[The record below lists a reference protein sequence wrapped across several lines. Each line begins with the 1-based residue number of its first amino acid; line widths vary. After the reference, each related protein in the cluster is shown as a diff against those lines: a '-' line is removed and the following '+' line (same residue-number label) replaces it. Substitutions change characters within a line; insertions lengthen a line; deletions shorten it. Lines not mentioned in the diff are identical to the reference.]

1 MSDGGARRGGELRTI
16 AAWRQELSGGA
27 ARREA
32 LLGDCRA
39 AMAEHAQLNAIQ
51 SKINKDEALRAAA
64 QAHGK
69 LAGIPFVAKDN
80 INTTALPTTGG
91 TPALRANTPASN
103 APALERLLAE
113 GGVLVGKAAMHE
125 LAFGI
130 TSNNAAM
137 GAVKNPHDLKRIPG
151 GSSGGT
157 AAAIAAG
164 IVPFGLGTDTGG
176 SCRIPAALC
185 GVVGFRPSTGRYSA
199 EGLIPISHT
208 RDTIGPLANSV
219 ADIALLDSILAGS
232 NNTAQNLQP
241 SSIKLGVDSSVL
253 SQNLEP
259 EVDACFNATLERLR
273 QAGVSVVSV
282 DLSAIWQHNSAFSFP
297 VVLYEVMRDLPAYL
311 AQHAPAVSFE
321 QLIAGIKSPDVL
333 GIIKSQLG
341 DQAMPQ
347 AAYAD
352 ALSEHLPKMRAIYAQ
367 ALDGL
372 DAIVFPTTPLRATR
386 IGEDETVML
395 NGESVPTFPT
405 FIRNTDLGS
414 NLGVPGISLP
424 AAVAPGALPIG
435 IELDGQRGQDEHLL
449 ALALTLEHL
458 ISKP

>member
-1 MSDGGARRGGELRTI
+1 MSDGGERRGGELKTI

-32 LLGDCRA
+32 LLGDCWA
-39 AMAEHAQLNAIQ
+39 PMAEHAQLNAIQ
-51 SKINKDEALRAAA
+51 SKINKGEALRAAA

-199 EGLIPISHT
+199 EGVIPISHT

-232 NNTAQNLQP
+232 NNTVQKLQP
-241 SSIKLGVDSSVL
+241 TSIKLGVDSSVL

-259 EVDACFNATLERLR
+259 EVETCFNATLERLR
-273 QAGVSVVSV
+273 QAGVSV
-282 DLSAIWQHNSAFSFP
+282 DLNAIWQHNSAFSFP

-333 GIIKSQLG
+333 GIINSQLG

-347 AAYAD
+347 VAYAA

-367 ALDGL
+367 ALAGL
-372 DAIVFPTTPLRATR
+372 GAIVFPTTPLRATR
-386 IGEDETVML
+386 IGDDETVML

>member
-1 MSDGGARRGGELRTI
+1 MPDGGARGSGELRTI
-16 AAWRQELSGGA
+16 AAWRQELSVGA
-27 ARREA
+27 DRREA

-39 AMAEHAQLNAIQ
+39 AMVGHAQLNAIQ
-51 SKINKDEALRAAA
+51 SQINKGEARRAAA
-64 QAHGK
+64 QARGK

-80 INTTALPTTGG
+80 INTTALPTSGG
-91 TPALRANTPASN
+91 TPALQANTPASN
-103 APALERLLAE
+103 APALDRLLAE

-137 GAVKNPHDLKRIPG
+137 GAVKNPHDPGRIPG

-199 EGLIPISHT
+199 EGVIPISHT

-232 NNTAQNLQP
+232 NNTVQKLQP
-241 SSIKLGVDSSVL
+241 TSIKLGVDSSVL
-253 SQNLEP
+253 SQNLET

-282 DLSAIWQHNSAFSFP
+282 DLNAIWQHNSAFSFP

-333 GIIKSQLG
+333 GIINSQLG

-347 AAYAD
+347 VAYAA

-424 AAVAPGALPIG
+424 AAVEPGALPIG
-435 IELDGQRGQDEHLL
+435 IELDGQRDQDEHLL

>member
-1 MSDGGARRGGELRTI
+1 MSDGGARGSGELRTI

-51 SKINKDEALRAAA
+51 SQINKDEALRAAA
-64 QAHGK
+64 QAQGK

-80 INTTALPTTGG
+80 INTTALPTSGG

-103 APALERLLAE
+103 APALDRLLAE

-137 GAVKNPHDLKRIPG
+137 GAVKNPHNLKRIPG

-199 EGLIPISHT
+199 EGVIPISHT

-219 ADIALLDSILAGS
+219 TDIALLDSILAGS
-232 NNTAQNLQP
+232 NNTVQKLQP
-241 SSIKLGVDSSVL
+241 TSVKLGVDSSVL

-282 DLSAIWQHNSAFSFP
+282 DLNAIWQHNSAFSFP

-333 GIIKSQLG
+333 GIINSQLG

-347 AAYAD
+347 VAYAA
-352 ALSEHLPKMRAIYAQ
+352 ALSKHLPKMRAIYAQ

-424 AAVAPGALPIG
+424 ATVAPGALPIG
-435 IELDGQRGQDEHLL
+435 IELDGQRDQDEHLL

>member
-51 SKINKDEALRAAA
+51 SQINKDEALRAAA
-64 QAHGK
+64 QAQGK

-80 INTTALPTTGG
+80 INTTALPTSGG
-91 TPALRANTPASN
+91 TLALQANTPASN
-103 APALERLLAE
+103 APALDRLLAE

-199 EGLIPISHT
+199 EGVIPISHT

-232 NNTAQNLQP
+232 NNTVQKLQP
-241 SSIKLGVDSSVL
+241 TSVKLGVDSSVL

-333 GIIKSQLG
+333 GIINSQLG

-347 AAYAD
+347 AAYDA

-424 AAVAPGALPIG
+424 AAVEPGALPIG
-435 IELDGQRGQDEHLL
+435 IELDGQRDQDEHLL

>member
-1 MSDGGARRGGELRTI
+1 MSDGGERRGGELKTI

-27 ARREA
+27 ARYEA
-32 LLGDCRA
+32 LLGDCLA

-51 SKINKDEALRAAA
+51 SQINKDEALRAAA
-64 QAHGK
+64 QAQGK

-80 INTTALPTTGG
+80 INTTALPTSGG
-91 TPALRANTPASN
+91 TPALQANTPASN

-137 GAVKNPHDLKRIPG
+137 GAVKNPHDPKRIPG

-199 EGLIPISHT
+199 EGVIPISHT

-232 NNTAQNLQP
+232 NNTVQKLQP
-241 SSIKLGVDSSVL
+241 TSIKLGVDSSVL

-259 EVDACFNATLERLR
+259 EVETCFNATLERLR

-321 QLIAGIKSPDVL
+321 QLIVGIKSPDVL
-333 GIIKSQLG
+333 GIINSQLG

-347 AAYAD
+347 VAYAA

-435 IELDGQRGQDEHLL
+435 IELDGQRDQDEHLL

>member
-1 MSDGGARRGGELRTI
+1 MSDGGARRGGELKTI

-27 ARREA
+27 ARYEA
-32 LLGDCRA
+32 LLGDCWA
-39 AMAEHAQLNAIQ
+39 AMAERAQLNAIQ
-51 SKINKDEALRAAA
+51 SQINKNEALRAAA
-64 QAHGK
+64 QAQGK

-80 INTTALPTTGG
+80 INTTALPTSGG
-91 TPALRANTPASN
+91 TLALRANTPASN
-103 APALERLLAE
+103 APALDRLLAE

-185 GVVGFRPSTGRYSA
+185 GVIGFRPSTGRYSA
-199 EGLIPISHT
+199 EGVIPISHT

-232 NNTAQNLQP
+232 NNTVQKLQP
-241 SSIKLGVDSSVL
+241 TSIKLGVDSSVL

-259 EVDACFNATLERLR
+259 EVMTCFNATLERLR

-282 DLSAIWQHNSAFSFP
+282 DLKAIWQHNSAFSFP

-333 GIIKSQLG
+333 GIINSQLG

-347 AAYAD
+347 VAYAA

-367 ALDGL
+367 ALAGL

-386 IGEDETVML
+386 IGDDETVML

>member
-1 MSDGGARRGGELRTI
+1 MPDCGARGSGELKTI

-32 LLGDCRA
+32 LLGDCWA

-51 SKINKDEALRAAA
+51 SQINKDEALRAAA
-64 QAHGK
+64 QAQGK

-80 INTTALPTTGG
+80 INTTALPTSGG
-91 TPALRANTPASN
+91 TLALQANTPASN
-103 APALERLLAE
+103 APALDRLLAE

-137 GAVKNPHDLKRIPG
+137 GAVKNPHDPGRIPG

-199 EGLIPISHT
+199 EGVIPISHT

-232 NNTAQNLQP
+232 NNTVQKLQP
-241 SSIKLGVDSSVL
+241 TSVKLGVDSSVL

-282 DLSAIWQHNSAFSFP
+282 DLNAIWQHNSAFSFP

-333 GIIKSQLG
+333 GIINSQLG

-347 AAYAD
+347 AAYDA

>member
-16 AAWRQELSGGA
+16 TAWRQELSGGA
-27 ARREA
+27 ARYEA

-51 SKINKDEALRAAA
+51 SQINKDEALRAAA
-64 QAHGK
+64 QAQGK

-80 INTTALPTTGG
+80 INTTALPTSGG

-103 APALERLLAE
+103 APALDRLLAE

-137 GAVKNPHDLKRIPG
+137 GAVKNPHDPGRIPG

-199 EGLIPISHT
+199 EGVIPISHT

-232 NNTAQNLQP
+232 NNTVQKLQP
-241 SSIKLGVDSSVL
+241 TSIKLGVDSSVL

-259 EVDACFNATLERLR
+259 EVETCFNATLERLR
-273 QAGVSVVSV
+273 QDGVSVVSV

-333 GIIKSQLG
+333 GIINSQLG

-347 AAYAD
+347 AAYDA

-372 DAIVFPTTPLRATR
+372 DAIIFPTTPLRATR
-386 IGEDETVML
+386 IGDDETVML

>member
-1 MSDGGARRGGELRTI
+1 MEHYKSDIED
-16 AAWRQELSGGA
+16 QEHQIKIYQRFNLKPN
-27 ARREA
+27 RENVG
-32 LLGDCRA
+32 LV
-39 AMAEHAQLNAIQ
+39 
-51 SKINKDEALRAAA
+51 SKSR
-64 QAHGK
+64 
-69 LAGIPFVAKDN
+69 
-80 INTTALPTTGG
+80 
-91 TPALRANTPASN
+91 
-103 APALERLLAE
+103 
-113 GGVLVGKAAMHE
+113 
-125 LAFGI
+125 
-130 TSNNAAM
+130 
-137 GAVKNPHDLKRIPG
+137 
-151 GSSGGT
+151 
-157 AAAIAAG
+157 
-164 IVPFGLGTDTGG
+164 
-176 SCRIPAALC
+176 
-185 GVVGFRPSTGRYSA
+185 
-199 EGLIPISHT
+199 
-208 RDTIGPLANSV
+208 
-219 ADIALLDSILAGS
+219 
-232 NNTAQNLQP
+232 
-241 SSIKLGVDSSVL
+241 
-253 SQNLEP
+253 NLEP
-259 EVDACFNATLERLR
+259 EVVTCFNATLERLR

-282 DLSAIWQHNSAFSFP
+282 DLNAIWQHNSAFSFP

-311 AQHAPAVSFE
+311 AQHAPALSFE
-321 QLIAGIKSPDVL
+321 QLIVGIKSPDVL
-333 GIIKSQLG
+333 GIINSQLG

-386 IGEDETVML
+386 IGDDETVML

>member
-1 MSDGGARRGGELRTI
+1 MSDGGARRGGELRTV
-16 AAWRQELSGGA
+16 AAWRQELSGGG

-51 SKINKDEALRAAA
+51 SQINKDEALRAAA
-64 QAHGK
+64 QAQGK

-80 INTTALPTTGG
+80 INTTALPTSGG
-91 TPALRANTPASN
+91 TLALQANTPASN
-103 APALERLLAE
+103 APALDRLLAE

-219 ADIALLDSILAGS
+219 IDIALLDSILAGS
-232 NNTAQNLQP
+232 NNTVQKLQP
-241 SSIKLGVDSSVL
+241 TSIKLGVDSSVL

-259 EVDACFNATLERLR
+259 EVETCFNATLERLR

-333 GIIKSQLG
+333 GIINSQLG

-347 AAYAD
+347 VAYVSPSGR
-352 ALSEHLPKMRAIYAQ
+352 L
-367 ALDGL
+367 
-372 DAIVFPTTPLRATR
+372 
-386 IGEDETVML
+386 
-395 NGESVPTFPT
+395 
-405 FIRNTDLGS
+405 
-414 NLGVPGISLP
+414 
-424 AAVAPGALPIG
+424 
-435 IELDGQRGQDEHLL
+435 
-449 ALALTLEHL
+449 
-458 ISKP
+458 

>member
-27 ARREA
+27 DRREA
-32 LLGDCRA
+32 LLGDCWA
-39 AMAEHAQLNAIQ
+39 AMVGHAQLNAIQ
-51 SKINKDEALRAAA
+51 SQINKGEARRAAA
-64 QAHGK
+64 QARGK

-80 INTTALPTTGG
+80 INTTALPTSGG
-91 TPALRANTPASN
+91 TLALQANTPASN

-137 GAVKNPHDLKRIPG
+137 GAVKNPHDPGRIPG

-219 ADIALLDSILAGS
+219 IDIALLDSILAGS
-232 NNTAQNLQP
+232 NNTVQKLQP
-241 SSIKLGVDSSVL
+241 TSIKLGVDSSVL
-253 SQNLEP
+253 SQNLET
-259 EVDACFNATLERLR
+259 EVETCFNATLERLR

-333 GIIKSQLG
+333 GIINSQLG

-347 AAYAD
+347 AAYAA

-386 IGEDETVML
+386 IGDDETVML
-395 NGESVPTFPT
+395 NGESVPIFPT

>member
-1 MSDGGARRGGELRTI
+1 MSDGGERRGGELRTI
-16 AAWRQELSGGA
+16 VAWRQELSGGA

-32 LLGDCRA
+32 LMGDCWA

-51 SKINKDEALRAAA
+51 SQIDKVEALRAAA
-64 QAHGK
+64 QAQGK

-80 INTTALPTTGG
+80 INTTALPTSGG

-103 APALERLLAE
+103 APALDRLLAE

-137 GAVKNPHDLKRIPG
+137 GAVKNPHDPGRIPG

-199 EGLIPISHT
+199 EGVIPISHT

-232 NNTAQNLQP
+232 NNTVQKLQP
-241 SSIKLGVDSSVL
+241 TSVKLGVDSSVL

-259 EVDACFNATLERLR
+259 EVETCFNATLERLH

-333 GIIKSQLG
+333 GIINSQLG

-347 AAYAD
+347 AAYAA

-386 IGEDETVML
+386 IGDDETVML

-424 AAVAPGALPIG
+424 AAVEPGALPIG
-435 IELDGQRGQDEHLL
+435 IELDGQRDQDEHLL

>member
-32 LLGDCRA
+32 LLDDCWA
-39 AMAEHAQLNAIQ
+39 AMAEQAQLNAIQ
-51 SKINKDEALRAAA
+51 SQIDKGEVLRAAA
-64 QAHGK
+64 QAQGK

-80 INTTALPTTGG
+80 INTTALPTSGG
-91 TPALRANTPASN
+91 TPALQANTPASN
-103 APALERLLAE
+103 APALDRLLAE

-137 GAVKNPHDLKRIPG
+137 GAVKNPHDISRIPG

-199 EGLIPISHT
+199 DGVIPISHT

-253 SQNLEP
+253 SQNLET

-333 GIIKSQLG
+333 GIINSQLG

-347 AAYAD
+347 AAYAA
-352 ALSEHLPKMRAIYAQ
+352 ALNEHLPKMREIYAQ
-367 ALDGL
+367 ALAGL

-386 IGEDETVML
+386 IGEDETVTL

-424 AAVAPGALPIG
+424 AAVEPGALPIG

>member
-1 MSDGGARRGGELRTI
+1 MPDCGARRGGELKTI
-16 AAWRQELSGGA
+16 AAWRQELSGGTDW
-27 ARREA
+27 REA
-32 LLGDCRA
+32 LLDDCWA

-51 SKINKDEALRAAA
+51 SQIDKGEAWRAAA
-64 QAHGK
+64 QARGK

-80 INTTALPTTGG
+80 INTTALPTSGG
-91 TPALRANTPASN
+91 TPALQANTPASN
-103 APALERLLAE
+103 APALDRLLAE

-199 EGLIPISHT
+199 EGVIPISHT

-232 NNTAQNLQP
+232 NNTVQKLQP
-241 SSIKLGVDSSVL
+241 TSIKLGVDSSVL

-259 EVDACFNATLERLR
+259 EVETCFNATLERLR

-282 DLSAIWQHNSAFSFP
+282 DLNAIWQHNSAFSFP

-321 QLIAGIKSPDVL
+321 QLIVGIKSPDVL
-333 GIIKSQLG
+333 GIINSQLG

-347 AAYAD
+347 AAYDA

-386 IGEDETVML
+386 IGDDETVML

-424 AAVAPGALPIG
+424 AAVEPGALPIG

>member
-27 ARREA
+27 ARYEA

-51 SKINKDEALRAAA
+51 SQINKNEALRAAA
-64 QAHGK
+64 QAQGK

-80 INTTALPTTGG
+80 INTTALPTSGG

-103 APALERLLAE
+103 APALDRLLAE

-199 EGLIPISHT
+199 EGVIPISHT

-232 NNTAQNLQP
+232 NNTVQKLQP
-241 SSIKLGVDSSVL
+241 TSIKLGVDSSVL

-259 EVDACFNATLERLR
+259 EVETCFNATLERLR

-321 QLIAGIKSPDVL
+321 QLIVGIKSPDVL
-333 GIIKSQLG
+333 GIINSQLG

-347 AAYAD
+347 AAYDA

-435 IELDGQRGQDEHLL
+435 IELDGQRDQDEHLL

>member
-1 MSDGGARRGGELRTI
+1 M
-16 AAWRQELSGGA
+16 
-27 ARREA
+27 
-32 LLGDCRA
+32 
-39 AMAEHAQLNAIQ
+39 
-51 SKINKDEALRAAA
+51 
-64 QAHGK
+64 
-69 LAGIPFVAKDN
+69 
-80 INTTALPTTGG
+80 
-91 TPALRANTPASN
+91 
-103 APALERLLAE
+103 
-113 GGVLVGKAAMHE
+113 LVGKAAMHE

-137 GAVKNPHDLKRIPG
+137 GAVKNPHDPGRIPG

-199 EGLIPISHT
+199 EGVIPISHT

-232 NNTAQNLQP
+232 NNTVQKLQP
-241 SSIKLGVDSSVL
+241 TSIKLGVDSSVL

-259 EVDACFNATLERLR
+259 EVETCFNATLERLR

-321 QLIAGIKSPDVL
+321 QLIVGIKSPDVL
-333 GIIKSQLG
+333 GIINSQLG

-347 AAYAD
+347 VAYAA

>member
-1 MSDGGARRGGELRTI
+1 MPDGGARGSGELRTI
-16 AAWRQELSGGA
+16 AAWRQELSVGA
-27 ARREA
+27 DRREA

-51 SKINKDEALRAAA
+51 SQINKNEALRAAA
-64 QAHGK
+64 QAQGK

-80 INTTALPTTGG
+80 INTTALPTFGG

-103 APALERLLAE
+103 APALDRLLAE

-137 GAVKNPHDLKRIPG
+137 GAVKNPHDPGRIPG

-199 EGLIPISHT
+199 EGVIPISHT

-232 NNTAQNLQP
+232 NNTVQKLQP
-241 SSIKLGVDSSVL
+241 TSIKLGVDSSVL

-259 EVDACFNATLERLR
+259 EVETCFNATLERLR
-273 QAGVSVVSV
+273 QDGVSVVSV

-297 VVLYEVMRDLPAYL
+297 VLLYEVMRDLPAYL

-333 GIIKSQLG
+333 GIINSQLG

-347 AAYAD
+347 AAYDA

-424 AAVAPGALPIG
+424 ATVAPGALPIG

>member
-1 MSDGGARRGGELRTI
+1 MSDGGARRGGELKTI

-32 LLGDCRA
+32 LLVDCWA
-39 AMAEHAQLNAIQ
+39 AMAGHARLNAIQ
-51 SKINKDEALRAAA
+51 SQINKDEALRAAA
-64 QAHGK
+64 QAQGK

-80 INTTALPTTGG
+80 INTTALPTSGG

-103 APALERLLAE
+103 APALDRLLAE

-137 GAVKNPHDLKRIPG
+137 GAVKNPHDPGRIPG

-199 EGLIPISHT
+199 EGVIPISHT

-232 NNTAQNLQP
+232 NNTVQKLQP
-241 SSIKLGVDSSVL
+241 TSIKLGVDSSVL

-259 EVDACFNATLERLR
+259 EVETCFNATLERLR

-321 QLIAGIKSPDVL
+321 QLIVGIKSPDVL
-333 GIIKSQLG
+333 GIINSQLG

-347 AAYAD
+347 AAYDA

-386 IGEDETVML
+386 IGDDETVML

>member
-51 SKINKDEALRAAA
+51 SQINKDEALRAAA
-64 QAHGK
+64 QAQGK

-80 INTTALPTTGG
+80 INTEALPTSGG
-91 TPALRANTPASN
+91 TLALRANTPASN

-137 GAVKNPHDLKRIPG
+137 GAVKNPHDPGRIPG

-199 EGLIPISHT
+199 EGVIPISHT

-232 NNTAQNLQP
+232 NNTVQKLQP
-241 SSIKLGVDSSVL
+241 TSIKLGVDSSVL

-282 DLSAIWQHNSAFSFP
+282 DLNAIWQHNSAFSFP

-333 GIIKSQLG
+333 GIINSQLG

-347 AAYAD
+347 VAYAA

-372 DAIVFPTTPLRATR
+372 DAIIFPTTPLRATR

-424 AAVAPGALPIG
+424 AAVEPGALPIG
-435 IELDGQRGQDEHLL
+435 IELDGQRDQDEHLL

>member
-51 SKINKDEALRAAA
+51 SQINKDEALRAAA
-64 QAHGK
+64 QAQGK

-80 INTTALPTTGG
+80 INTTALPTSGG
-91 TPALRANTPASN
+91 TLALQANTPASN
-103 APALERLLAE
+103 APALDRLLAE

-137 GAVKNPHDLKRIPG
+137 GAVKNPHDPGRIPG

-199 EGLIPISHT
+199 EGVIPISHT

-232 NNTAQNLQP
+232 NNTVQKLQP
-241 SSIKLGVDSSVL
+241 TSIKLGVDSSVL

-282 DLSAIWQHNSAFSFP
+282 DLNAIWQHNSAFSFP

-333 GIIKSQLG
+333 GIINSQLG

-347 AAYAD
+347 VAYAA

-372 DAIVFPTTPLRATR
+372 DAIIFPTTPLRATR

-424 AAVAPGALPIG
+424 AAVEPGALPIG
-435 IELDGQRGQDEHLL
+435 IELDGQRDQDEHLL

>member
-1 MSDGGARRGGELRTI
+1 MSDGGARRGGELRTV
-16 AAWRQELSGGA
+16 AAWRQELSGGG

-32 LLGDCRA
+32 LLGDCWA

-51 SKINKDEALRAAA
+51 SQINKDEALRAAA
-64 QAHGK
+64 QAQGK

-80 INTTALPTTGG
+80 INTTALPTSGG
-91 TPALRANTPASN
+91 TLALQANTPASN
-103 APALERLLAE
+103 APALDRLLAE

-137 GAVKNPHDLKRIPG
+137 GAVKNPHDPGRIPG

-199 EGLIPISHT
+199 EGVIPISHT

-219 ADIALLDSILAGS
+219 TDIALLDSILAGS
-232 NNTAQNLQP
+232 NNTVQKLQP
-241 SSIKLGVDSSVL
+241 TSIKLGVDSSVL

-282 DLSAIWQHNSAFSFP
+282 DLNAIWQHNSAFSFP

-333 GIIKSQLG
+333 GIINSQLG

-347 AAYAD
+347 AAYAA

>member
-51 SKINKDEALRAAA
+51 SQINKDEALRAAA
-64 QAHGK
+64 QAQGK

-80 INTTALPTTGG
+80 INTTALPTSGG

-103 APALERLLAE
+103 APALDRLLAE

-137 GAVKNPHDLKRIPG
+137 GAVKNPHDPGRIPG

-199 EGLIPISHT
+199 EGVIPISHT

-232 NNTAQNLQP
+232 NNTVQKLQP
-241 SSIKLGVDSSVL
+241 TSIKLGVDSSVL

-259 EVDACFNATLERLR
+259 EVETCFNATLERLR

-282 DLSAIWQHNSAFSFP
+282 DLNAIWQHNSAFSFP

-333 GIIKSQLG
+333 GIINSQLG

-347 AAYAD
+347 VAYAA

-367 ALDGL
+367 ALAGL
-372 DAIVFPTTPLRATR
+372 GAIVFPTTPLRATR
-386 IGEDETVML
+386 IGDDETVML

-435 IELDGQRGQDEHLL
+435 IELDGQRGQDERLL

>member
-1 MSDGGARRGGELRTI
+1 MSDGGERRGGELRTI

-51 SKINKDEALRAAA
+51 SQINKNEALRAVA
-64 QAHGK
+64 QAQGK
-69 LAGIPFVAKDN
+69 LAGIPFVAKNN
-80 INTTALPTTGG
+80 INTKALPTSGG
-91 TPALRANTPASN
+91 TIALRANTPASN
-103 APALERLLAE
+103 APALDRLLAE

-137 GAVKNPHDLKRIPG
+137 GAVKNPHDPGRIPG

-199 EGLIPISHT
+199 EGVIPISHT

-232 NNTAQNLQP
+232 NNTVQKLQP
-241 SSIKLGVDSSVL
+241 TSIKLGVDSSVL

-259 EVDACFNATLERLR
+259 EVETCFNATLERLR

-333 GIIKSQLG
+333 GIINSQLG

-347 AAYAD
+347 VAYAA

-424 AAVAPGALPIG
+424 AAVEPGALPIG
-435 IELDGQRGQDEHLL
+435 IELDDQRGQDEHLL